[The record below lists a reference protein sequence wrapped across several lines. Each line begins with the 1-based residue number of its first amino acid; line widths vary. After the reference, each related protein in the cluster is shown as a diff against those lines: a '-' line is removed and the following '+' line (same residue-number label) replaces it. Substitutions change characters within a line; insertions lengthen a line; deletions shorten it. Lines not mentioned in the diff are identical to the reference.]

1 MSNQEN
7 DVRRDEF
14 GSRLRAPSFV
24 NTVGAIK
31 LEKEIE
37 LPSSIY
43 AFHADLAREFDY
55 RTFAEYLEGLMKH

>member
-37 LPSSIY
+37 LPSSIMPSM
-43 AFHADLAREFDY
+43 
-55 RTFAEYLEGLMKH
+55 RTWQGNLTTGHLQNISKAL